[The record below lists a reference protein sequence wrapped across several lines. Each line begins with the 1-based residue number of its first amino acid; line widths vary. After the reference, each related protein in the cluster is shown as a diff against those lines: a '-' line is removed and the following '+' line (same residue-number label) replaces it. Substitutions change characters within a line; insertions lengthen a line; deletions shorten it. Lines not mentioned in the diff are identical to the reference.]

1 MKNRK
6 GFTLLELV
14 VVVIILGILATLGFT
29 QYTKMVEKGRTAE
42 AKMILGQVRTAQAA
56 YNQQFGGYTTD
67 IASLSVEVPTACGA
81 SGNHYFSYAVSAT
94 TGTAVRCTVNGKGP
108 VGATAYTLTLTYGA
122 GTFGGSAGYY

>member
-1 MKNRK
+1 MRK

-42 AKMILGQVRTAQAA
+42 AKMILGQIRTAQVA
-56 YNQQFGGYTTD
+56 YNQQYGGY
-67 IASLSVEVPTACGA
+67 ISVLANLAVEAPSACA
-81 SGNHYFSYAVSAT
+81 ATHYFSYSVSNT
-94 TGTAVRCTVNGKGP
+94 TGTATRCTTGGKAPDG
-108 VGATAYTLTLTYGA
+108 GTAYTLTLAYGT